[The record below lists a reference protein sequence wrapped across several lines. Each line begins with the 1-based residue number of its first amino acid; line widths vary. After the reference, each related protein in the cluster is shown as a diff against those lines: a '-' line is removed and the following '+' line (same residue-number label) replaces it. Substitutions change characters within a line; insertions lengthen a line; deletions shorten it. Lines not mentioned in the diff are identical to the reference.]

1 MKETNTVSNMKTNH
15 KNLFQMSKLNSKET
29 PQDSTVHNKTPQD
42 NLIHFLEAL
51 HLNP

>member
-1 MKETNTVSNMKTNH
+1 MKETNTVSNMTTNH
-15 KNLFQMSKLNSKET
+15 KNLFQSKLNSKET
-29 PQDSTVHNKTPQD
+29 PDSTVHNKTPQD